1 MTISALLTLISLQAL
16 LAMSPGPASVL
27 TIKTAAAE
35 GARAGLLLSFGLA
48 IAVVIWAAAALAG
61 LSVLFEIAPYLQTS
75 LKLIGAGFLIWIGI
89 SLWRGADQPLKDVDA
104 AKGHNPLKLIRL
116 GIWTDLANPKAL
128 AYFAAVFTTIMPT
141 EISIGWTLAILAII
155 FAIELVWYALLSL
168 IFSRSGPRRAY
179 IRAKGWLD
187 RLFGAL
193 VALLGVRIAL
203 P

>member
-1 MTISALLTLISLQAL
+1 MTATALITLIGLQAL
-16 LAMSPGPASVL
+16 LAMSPGPAAVL
-27 TIKTAAAE
+27 TIKTAASE
-35 GARAGLLLSFGLA
+35 GARAGLLLSLGLA

-61 LSVLFEIAPYLQTS
+61 LSLLFDVAPYLQTS
-75 LKLIGAGFLIWIGI
+75 LKLIGAGFLVWVGI

-104 AKGHNPLKLIRL
+104 AAGHKPLKLIRL

-141 EISIGWTLAILAII
+141 ELSVGWTLAVLAII
-155 FAIELVWYALLSL
+155 FGIELAWYALLSMV
-168 IFSRSGPRRAY
+168 FSRSGPRRAY